1 MTIIQILSNRLEFEV
16 ESNIIENLDRL
27 IDDVLALNS
36 KLVLLVGPPQSEKS
50 NLLGQLAARRQV
62 RVLCLGANLGRELLT
77 VPSTRRHLQ
86 ASDVLKGLADRF
98 ASQGLL
104 LMDNIELLFDRTLQ
118 LSPLDLLKRHAQA
131 RRVVAVWPGDL
142 RDDRLSYATKGH
154 PEHQDYG
161 IEGLVPFKIH

>member
-1 MTIIQILSNRLEFEV
+1 MIEKLHDIV
-16 ESNIIENLDRL
+16 EDISGINT
-27 IDDVLALNS
+27 
-36 KLVLLVGPPQSEKS
+36 KLVLLIGPPRSGKS

-62 RVLCLGANLGRELLT
+62 RVLSIGAALGRELLV

-86 ASDVLKGLADRF
+86 VADLLKDLSDDF
-98 ASQGLL
+98 ASHGLL

-118 LSPLDLLKRHAQA
+118 LNPLDLLKRHAHA

-142 RDDRLSYATKGH
+142 REDRLSYATTGH

-161 IEGLVPFKIH
+161 IDGLVPFKIH

>member
-1 MTIIQILSNRLEFEV
+1 MMIEKLHGLV
-16 ESNIIENLDRL
+16 EDISG
-27 IDDVLALNS
+27 LNS
-36 KLVLLVGPPQSEKS
+36 KLVLLIGPPRSGKS

-62 RVLCLGANLGRELLT
+62 RVLSIGAALGRELLT

-86 ASDVLKGLADRF
+86 AADLLKDLADDF
-98 ASQGLL
+98 ASHGLL

-118 LSPLDLLKRHAQA
+118 LSPLDLLKRHAHA

-142 RDDRLSYATKGH
+142 REDRLSYATTGH

-161 IEGLVPFKIH
+161 IDGLVPFKIH

>member
-1 MTIIQILSNRLEFEV
+1 MIEKLNRIV
-16 ESNIIENLDRL
+16 
-27 IDDVLALNS
+27 DDISDINS
-36 KLVLLVGPPQSEKS
+36 KLVLLIGPPKSGKS
-50 NLLGQLAARRQV
+50 NLLGQLAGCRDV

-86 ASDVLKGLADRF
+86 VAELLNGLVDRF

-104 LMDNIELLFDRTLQ
+104 LIDNIELLFDSKLK
-118 LSPLDLLKRHAQA
+118 LSPLDLLKRQAQA

-142 RDDRLSYATKGH
+142 MDNRLSYAVTGH

-161 IEGLVPFKIH
+161 TDGVVPCKIH